1 MEKAHLLNC
10 LISKGTRILLER
22 TSHMTPST
30 SKEGWKMQS
39 LVNQPVSRNRSIFQ
53 QTATFGHLG
62 DGVNSECTIG
72 SPRLGG
78 IQGVTVGELRSQ
90 MG

>member
-30 SKEGWKMQS
+30 SKEGWKM
-39 LVNQPVSRNRSIFQ
+39 
-53 QTATFGHLG
+53 
-62 DGVNSECTIG
+62 
-72 SPRLGG
+72 
-78 IQGVTVGELRSQ
+78 
-90 MG
+90 